1 MKDLRL
7 YILMRNDLDSMK
19 AGRAAAQASHA
30 SNAFIHKFGKNEE
43 VKEWANQTPQ
53 GFGTAIVLSGDVKDI
68 EYALIRTGVCV
79 PSAPHEKVV
88 DPDYAIVVTAEINRL
103 ISSCSNIF
111 LVEHLENGMVCIHRE
126 EWTCAYIFGEKE
138 QLTEILGKFPLYS

>member
-68 EYALIRTGVCV
+68 DCGYPTNNPMSFGCSDTVGVATMYYCGEIKVEFMPILIDTEVPVPMCPHCKKTSGMINHTKHETDWICHNTHAL
-79 PSAPHEKVV
+79 
-88 DPDYAIVVTAEINRL
+88 
-103 ISSCSNIF
+103 
-111 LVEHLENGMVCIHRE
+111 
-126 EWTCAYIFGEKE
+126 
-138 QLTEILGKFPLYS
+138 